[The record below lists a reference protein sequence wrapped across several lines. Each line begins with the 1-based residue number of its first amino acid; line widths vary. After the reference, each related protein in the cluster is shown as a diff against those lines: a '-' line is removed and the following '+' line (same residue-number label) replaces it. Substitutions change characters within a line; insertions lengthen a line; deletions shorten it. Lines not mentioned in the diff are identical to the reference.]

1 MNFRF
6 GHKAKLFSDF
16 EHKVWSRF
24 WCWSAGDILKLK
36 FGQNFAADVW
46 LRLQSWILVKIMKL
60 GLVNILSL
68 ILVEMLMFGW
78 DFKVNAL
85 SRFWNWS
92 LIKICD
98 MNSTLWSVVPLAMF
112 YHWHKNTAF
121 TIHCYR
127 GSFYNFCNIGSFK
140 CYNVALAVIN
150 EWLSKNKFELFVKG
164 SWRRQW
170 ISSTWSPSAHFI
182 SPSYS
187 RASRTSRSL
196 ARPARWSDWWVVLCL
211 VLIKIIHDW
220 CLTVSYMINDR
231 GQFDHYWPFS

>member
-1 MNFRF
+1 
-6 GHKAKLFSDF
+6 
-16 EHKVWSRF
+16 
-24 WCWSAGDILKLK
+24 
-36 FGQNFAADVW
+36 
-46 LRLQSWILVKIMKL
+46 
-60 GLVNILSL
+60 
-68 ILVEMLMFGW
+68 MLMFGW

-231 GQFDHYWPFS
+231 GQFDHYWHFFCICCLTLEILWDVMYSIADVVRFCNLTFSITFQMIDPDKICYRICWDIFTRVWH